1 MQSAASANRRIGRE
15 GSVMSRQTRR
25 RQFHGTRGRRA
36 FFDRKV
42 RREGHARV
50 LSLSKVIPEDW
61 LYVRITPLNRT
72 ENTVELLIE
81 KLYGE
86 KKDESRS
93 GKV

>member
-1 MQSAASANRRIGRE
+1 
-15 GSVMSRQTRR
+15 MSQKRKR

-72 ENTVELLIE
+72 DNSVELLIE

-86 KKDESRS
+86 KKAAPAAKTDKT
-93 GKV
+93 GK

>member
-1 MQSAASANRRIGRE
+1 
-15 GSVMSRQTRR
+15 MSQKRKR
-25 RQFHGTRGRRA
+25 RQFKGTRGRRQH
-36 FFDRKV
+36 FDRKV

-72 ENTVELLIE
+72 ENSIELLIE

-86 KKDESRS
+86 KKDESRG